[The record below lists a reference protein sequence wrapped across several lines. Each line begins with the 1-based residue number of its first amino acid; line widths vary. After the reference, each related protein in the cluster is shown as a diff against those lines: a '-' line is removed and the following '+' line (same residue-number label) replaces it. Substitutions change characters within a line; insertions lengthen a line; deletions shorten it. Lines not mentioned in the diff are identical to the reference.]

1 METQRLTVRVA
12 GKNYKLSFSDEPEHI
27 KRLVSFTNRRI
38 AEAGASSLNM
48 DRETAAVAAA
58 LSLADDL
65 MKAQD
70 DNARLRRAID
80 AKLAKVSDG

>member
-38 AEAGASSLNM
+38 TEAGASSPNM

-65 MKAQD
+65 IKAQD
-70 DNARLRRAID
+70 DIARLRRAID
-80 AKLAKVSDG
+80 AKLTQASDG

>member
-12 GKNYKLSFSDEPEHI
+12 GKNYRLSFSDDPDHI
-27 KRLVSFTNRRI
+27 RRLVSFTNRRI
-38 AEAGASSLNM
+38 AEAGASSPAT

-65 MKAQD
+65 IKAQD
-70 DNARLRRAID
+70 DNTRLRRALD
-80 AKLAKVSDG
+80 AQSKVCDG

>member
-12 GKNYKLSFSDEPEHI
+12 GKNYRLSFSDDPDHI
-27 KRLVSFTNRRI
+27 RRLVAFTNRRI
-38 AEAGASSLNM
+38 AEAGALSPAT

-65 MKAQD
+65 IKAQD
-70 DNARLRRAID
+70 DNTRLRRALD
-80 AKLAKVSDG
+80 AQSKVCDG

>member
-12 GKNYKLSFSDEPEHI
+12 GKNYRLSFSDDPDHI
-27 KRLVSFTNRRI
+27 RRLVAFTNRRI
-38 AEAGASSLNM
+38 AEAGASSPAT

-65 MKAQD
+65 IKAQD
-70 DNARLRRAID
+70 DNTRLRRALD
-80 AKLAKVSDG
+80 AQSKVCDA